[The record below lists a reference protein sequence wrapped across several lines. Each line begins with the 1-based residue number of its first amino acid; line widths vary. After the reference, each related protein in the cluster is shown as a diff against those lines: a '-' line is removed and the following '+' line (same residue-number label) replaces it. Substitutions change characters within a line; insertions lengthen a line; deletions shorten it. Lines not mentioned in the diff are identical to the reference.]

1 VIRTDR
7 RRRLSRTTRGASR
20 YRAAVLQHCETR
32 LMETANSMFFG
43 RTGPF
48 RSAGT
53 EATLHFSLDVAA
65 QSFRNDAGSAK
76 FAKVG
81 DRELGQI
88 RKNRGKR
95 RGRLAKNRDANVVG
109 DGPLTVMNDRGND
122 RSRKFFARK
131 SFQDLRFG

>member
-1 VIRTDR
+1 
-7 RRRLSRTTRGASR
+7 
-20 YRAAVLQHCETR
+20 
-32 LMETANSMFFG
+32 METANSMFFG

-65 QSFRNDAGSAK
+65 QSFRNDAGSGQ